1 MKVAV
6 VEALFM
12 LAKEA
17 CVVCGVCVY
26 TDALPLSVAFLRTFM
41 A

>member
-1 MKVAV
+1 MKVAF

-17 CVVCGVCVY
+17 CVVCGVCVFTLMLY
-26 TDALPLSVAFLRTFM
+26 L
-41 A
+41 